1 VSVVEITV
9 VIIVLYVMLVVIIA
23 ITVFVLVQCPAA
35 GKAVGENARYFV
47 PFMLIGLG
55 IYILYGSI
63 IWNPELE

>member
-1 VSVVEITV
+1 VTDLEIAVVV
-9 VIIVLYVMLVVIIA
+9 IVLYVMLFVIIGVC
-23 ITVFVLVQCPAA
+23 IFVLVQCPTV
-35 GKAVGENARYFV
+35 GKFVGENARYFV